1 MKDHVELRSG
11 AYADSVTL
19 LQVSRAVQAAPG
31 VVAAQVA
38 MATGLNLEVLEGMG
52 FAVPASS
59 PNDMVVALRLDDD
72 ADVASA
78 LAAVDAALAPT
89 RPAAG
94 DTTVAPPRTTA
105 SALRRTDGDAL
116 ALVSVPGASATV
128 EAMDALEAGRDVM
141 VFSDNVPVAE
151 EVALKQY
158 AASRGALVMGPDCG
172 TAVVDGV
179 GLGFANAVRPGR
191 IGIVAASG
199 TGCQQLLA
207 LLHHAGADL
216 ATRGHDGVGVRHAL
230 GVGGRDLSAAVGGL
244 ATREAL
250 RRLDADPDVDL
261 VVVVS
266 KPPAPE
272 VAEALARDTE
282 ALATPVELGLLGRG
296 QRDLTAVAE
305 AVLQR
310 LGHEAPAWPV
320 HGTDNSGP
328 ATGPLLRG
336 LFVGGTLCDESMLL
350 ATETLGPIRS
360 NIPLSDDL
368 ALGDD
373 LLVDDHTMV
382 DFGDDALTQGRA
394 HPMIDPTL
402 RNEQLARAAADPATG
417 VILLDLVLGHGA
429 EPDPAALLAPAIAE
443 ARRDRQV
450 PVVVS
455 LVGTDLDPQGLDAT
469 RDALV
474 AAGAEVHLSN
484 ASATRRALDLLSR
497 FEGAVR

>member
-19 LQVSRAVQAAPG
+19 LQVSRAVQSAPG

-52 FAVPASS
+52 FDVPGSS

-72 ADVASA
+72 ADVATA
-78 LAAVDAALAPT
+78 LAAVDTALTPT
-89 RPAAG
+89 RPSAG
-94 DTTVAPPRTTA
+94 DTTVAPARTTG
-105 SALRRTDGDAL
+105 SALRHGAPGAI
-116 ALVSVPGASATV
+116 ALVSVPGASATL
-128 EAMDALEAGRDVM
+128 EAMDALEAGHDVM
-141 VFSDNVPVAE
+141 IFSDNVPVAE
-151 EVALKQY
+151 EVALKTY
-158 AASRGALVMGPDCG
+158 AATRGALVMGPDCG
-172 TAVVDGV
+172 TAVLDGV

-191 IGIVAASG
+191 IGLVAASG

-207 LLHHAGADL
+207 LLHHAGEQL
-216 ATRGHDGVGVRHAL
+216 AGQGHDGVGVRHAL

-272 VAEALARDTE
+272 VAEALGREAE
-282 ALATPVELGLLGRG
+282 ALDTPVELGLLGRG

-305 AVLQR
+305 AVLAR
-310 LGHEAPAWPV
+310 LGHAAPAWPV
-320 HGTDNSGP
+320 HGADNTGP

-336 LFVGGTLCDESMLL
+336 LFVGGTLCDESMLM
-350 ATETLGPIRS
+350 ATEVLGPIRS

-368 ALGDD
+368 ALAPDE
-373 LLVDDHTMV
+373 LLVDDHSMV

-402 RNEQLARAAADPATG
+402 RNEQLARAAADPTTG
-417 VILLDLVLGHGA
+417 VLLLDLVLGHGA
-429 EPDPAALLAPAIAE
+429 EPDPAAMLAPAIAA
-443 ARRDRQV
+443 ARADRPV
-450 PVVVS
+450 PVIIS
-455 LVGTDLDPQGLDAT
+455 LVGTDLDPQDLTAQ

-484 ASATRRALDLLSR
+484 AAATRRALDLIGALS
-497 FEGAVR
+497 